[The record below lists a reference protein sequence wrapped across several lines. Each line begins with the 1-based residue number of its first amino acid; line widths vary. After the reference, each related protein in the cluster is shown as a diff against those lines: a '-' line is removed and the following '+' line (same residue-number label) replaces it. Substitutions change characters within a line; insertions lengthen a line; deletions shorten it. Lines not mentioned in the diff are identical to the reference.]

1 MKVTRSYNFTF
12 SKEDVEIILNMW
24 EFMTELE
31 DYEYSKLLEQ
41 AEAKDFFGDLDSLLH
56 FAENHME
63 REKCRSIFQKINQT
77 TIV

>member
-41 AEAKDFFGDLDSLLH
+41 AEAKDFFGDLDNLLH

-63 REKCRSIFQKINQT
+63 R
-77 TIV
+77 

>member
-1 MKVTRSYNFTF
+1 MKVTRSYSFSF
-12 SKEDVEIILNMW
+12 SKEDVETILKMW

-41 AEAKDFFGDLDSLLH
+41 AEAKDFFDDLDNLLH

-63 REKCRSIFQKINQT
+63 R
-77 TIV
+77 